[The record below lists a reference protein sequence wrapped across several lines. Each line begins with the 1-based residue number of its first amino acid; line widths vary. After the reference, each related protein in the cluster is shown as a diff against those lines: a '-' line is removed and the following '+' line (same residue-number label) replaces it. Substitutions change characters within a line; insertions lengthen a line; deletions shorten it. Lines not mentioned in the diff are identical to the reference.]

1 MHTYKGA
8 VFTNKVACAI
18 EVNTIEECHKTISVP
33 KHNPGIL
40 IINSSLKEIS
50 FIVVRMLY

>member
-40 IINSSLKEIS
+40 IINSSLKENS
-50 FIVVRMLY
+50 FIFFVRTP

>member
-1 MHTYKGA
+1 MQTYKGA
-8 VFTNKVACAI
+8 VLTNKVACAI

-40 IINSSLKEIS
+40 IINNL
-50 FIVVRMLY
+50 